1 MDDEDGS
8 MRPGEL
14 DRRITFQRRGQTQSP
29 SGAIVPGWV
38 DHVTVWAGFR
48 PTMGRERVQAPQTL
62 ATRTGT
68 WRIRWR
74 SDITE
79 DMRFLF
85 RGQPWQIEGIAE
97 IGRREGLEITATAI
111 EGEG

>member
-1 MDDEDGS
+1 

-14 DRRITFQRRGQTQSP
+14 DRRITFQREEITQSP
-29 SGAIVPGWV
+29 SGAPMRLWV
-38 DHVTVWAGFR
+38 DVATVWASFR
-48 PTMGRERVQAPQTL
+48 PAMGKERYQAPQTL

-74 SDITE
+74 TGIDE
-79 DMRFLF
+79 KMRFLF
-85 RGQPWQIEGIAE
+85 RGDVWQIDGLAE

-111 EGEG
+111 EGDS